1 MDKDRLK
8 QYLSSRYQGCKSFL
22 KEIIFPIFGDDN
34 FNDKYETELLEAQTE
49 TQLLA
54 EQTGIKS
61 IKHVGEIPV
70 GVDLL
75 MIFDI
80 TVSDR
85 VMLERN
91 RVNIQRVIR
100 RVMESFSSA
109 FMIFHYEDESRWDW
123 RFSYCNKGATDKE
136 NTESKRYTFLLGPGQ
151 SCRTATENFLKLADK
166 RDDIEVTDIE
176 KAFDVE
182 ALSKE
187 FFGKYKDQYEKFVSY
202 ITGKKYVKKGNKY
215 EEKVLHD
222 PHPTIYAAFKALV
235 NSNLTEE
242 KQVKQTDKL
251 VRDYIKQMLGRIT
264 FLHFLQKKGWMG
276 VSESGKWGEGDQQFM
291 RNLFLCATDEQKAN
305 FLDAVLEP
313 LFDRGLDTDRSAEH
327 DIFDTHVALEHGS
340 RVRIPY
346 LNGGLFERN
355 SLDEIDT
362 QFPADFFA
370 DLLDFFYQYNF
381 TIDENDPN
389 EAQVGVDPEMLGR
402 IFENLLEDNKD
413 KGAFYTPKE
422 IVRYMCRQSLIAYL
436 QTDIENEAKK
446 NSIAKFVESY
456 DVSLLE
462 GETSAFAAIIDQK
475 LKDVKICDPAIGSGA
490 FPMGLLKELFMCRGA
505 IEHFDNAAD
514 IKRHIIQQNIYG
526 VDIERGAVDIARLR
540 FWLSLIVDETSPAA
554 LPNLDYKIM
563 QGNSLLESFHG
574 IDLSCIGKATSSDVK
589 IYEPHKNLFGEIDDK
604 QIKVSFSKSEGL
616 KEFQANVKRYYEVTS
631 HKEREE
637 MRGKIEHFV
646 KQSVLSTLEGKMDRN
661 QIMVDNLRVI
671 TNPSE
676 KQKKAIAKLER
687 ETTELQK
694 QFEEMESMSIIN
706 SSFFLWHTWFSDV
719 FSRPSQKGFDIVIGN
734 PPYIKEYENRS
745 AFDGFREISPYYMG
759 KMDLWYGF
767 ACHGLDLLCKNGV
780 LCFIAQNNWT
790 TSAGAKIL
798 RNKVLEDSQIL
809 QLIDFNTYMVFED
822 ASIQT
827 MIMLFSKHNQSDCYT
842 FDYRKLTA
850 DAIKQ
855 DMLNILHEVESPS
868 CYYLHP
874 SISSHQYI
882 NQLLTFSKN
891 DKILER
897 IKANCFFLRDEE
909 IAQGIVFPQ
918 DFLNKKN
925 AQKLEM
931 NVGDGV
937 FGLSD
942 LEKNNLNLSE
952 VERNII
958 KPYYTSE
965 QIHRYYTFTKNSLW
979 MIYTDSKYKNP
990 ASLDGYPNIK
1000 RHLDKF
1006 LSIFTSDNKPYGLHR
1021 SRKESFFQGEK
1032 IISLR
1037 KCSDRPTF
1045 SYSNFDCYVS
1055 QTYFI
1060 IKTERFD
1067 MKYLTGLFNSKLIA
1081 FWLKN
1086 RGKLQGANYQIDK
1099 EPLVQ
1104 IPIKYDNADL
1114 QNQIAEEI
1122 TQIITLKGHDENADI
1137 LPIEKKINDIVYK
1150 LYNLTAEDIK
1160 IIEETI

>member
-8 QYLSSRYQGCKSFL
+8 QYLSSRYQGYKSFL

-381 TIDENDPN
+381 TIDENDPD

-676 KQKKAIAKLER
+676 KQKKTIAKLER

-734 PPYIKEYENRS
+734 PPYFLYQENHVGEIKDLRQDQDYTI
-745 AFDGFREISPYYMG
+745 AFGG
-759 KMDLWYGF
+759 KLNAYKLFF
-767 ACHGLDLLCKNGV
+767 ANALKKLLCTNGIN
-780 LCFIAQNNWT
+780 CFIFQNSFLADKQA
-790 TSAGAKIL
+790 TSIRRYVMENQKIL
-798 RNKVLEDSQIL
+798 RIDSFPER
-809 QLIDFNTYMVFED
+809 DSKRKRVFESVKMSVCICFAQNTKVSQD
-822 ASIQT
+822 YSFVVDVWDSKDKSSGMHTCFSLKEIVDIDPVEYAIPRLKPEYKQTVIKILKNRNIQLKCIEGELNVTFHKKYFGSNTDNPKILKGASIQRY
-827 MIMLFSKHNQSDCYT
+827 FYT
-842 FDYRKLTA
+842 YDMSQGQIDYLDET
-850 DAIKQ
+850 
-855 DMLNILHEVESPS
+855 S
-868 CYYLHP
+868 YLHDCGN
-874 SISSHQYI
+874 SVKSQHHLQERIAMQGM
-882 NQLLTFSKN
+882 TGAN
-891 DKILER
+891 DKIRL
-897 IKANCFFLRDEE
+897 IMSVIPSGLYLANSCNYIMPTKGIDLYCLLAVLNSRLINWFFRCFST
-909 IAQGIVFPQ
+909 
-918 DFLNKKN
+918 NS
-925 AQKLEM
+925 
-931 NVGDGV
+931 NVNGY
-937 FGLSD
+937 
-942 LEKNNLNLSE
+942 E
-952 VERNII
+952 V
-958 KPYYTSE
+958 
-965 QIHRYYTFTKNSLW
+965 
-979 MIYTDSKYKNP
+979 
-990 ASLDGYPNIK
+990 
-1000 RHLDKF
+1000 DKF
-1006 LSIFTSDNKPYGLHR
+1006 PIPTIGIETQKKLSLLAKEISDKATRRVN
-1021 SRKESFFQGEK
+1021 
-1032 IISLR
+1032 
-1037 KCSDRPTF
+1037 CD
-1045 SYSNFDCYVS
+1045 D
-1055 QTYFI
+1055 
-1060 IKTERFD
+1060 
-1067 MKYLTGLFNSKLIA
+1067 
-1081 FWLKN
+1081 
-1086 RGKLQGANYQIDK
+1086 
-1099 EPLVQ
+1099 
-1104 IPIKYDNADL
+1104 
-1114 QNQIAEEI
+1114 
-1122 TQIITLKGHDENADI
+1122 
-1137 LPIEKKINDIVYK
+1137 IEKEININIYK
-1150 LYNLTAEDIK
+1150 LYGLDDSDVA
-1160 IIEETI
+1160 IIEK